1 MSIGKEW
8 FEEEF
13 WIKTFT
19 AGVEEIDPDR
29 YVTCTYYI
37 TPKEGL
43 SLQGA
48 AINLAAEQSIG
59 TWTKVVT
66 MTDRVLKLAGK
77 VFHVEKLN
85 GGGLVQ
91 VAFPLD
97 LFDLEAGISHILS
110 IVAGNLF
117 GIGALKSVRLLD
129 VNLPKQYVKM
139 FKGPKF
145 GIDGVRKIIGTAR
158 NPRPHL
164 GTIIKP
170 KVGLNPDETA
180 KVAYEAAIGGVDFI
194 KDDETLTSQK
204 FNRLEERVSH
214 VMDVLDKVKE
224 ETGRTVLYAVDVTAD
239 LNMLWKNVEAA
250 LNNGANCIM
259 IDVLCTGYP
268 ALRMLAEDPSVKV
281 PIHVHR
287 CLHATMTR
295 NPDHGIH
302 MFVLAKLVRLA
313 GGDQLHTGTAKGK
326 MEKPGSGALR
336 PLEKF
341 SGIVGIR
348 YMNDFLR
355 SDWYGLK
362 SVLPVASGG
371 LHPALVPANLQL
383 LGFPDIQL
391 NAGGGIHGHPKGS
404 RIGATAML
412 QAVEAFMKSIPLEE
426 YAKEHVELREAL
438 EYWGAKFLSEE

>member
-1 MSIGKEW
+1 MTHNKEW
-8 FEEEF
+8 FEEDF

-19 AGVEEIDPDR
+19 ASAEEIDPDR
-29 YVTCTYYI
+29 YIVCLYYM

-43 SLQGA
+43 SLQSA

-59 TWTKVVT
+59 TWTRVLT
-66 MTDRVLKLAGK
+66 MTDRVLKLAGR
-77 VFHVEKLN
+77 VFRVEKLN
-85 GGGLVQ
+85 GGGLAY

-97 LFDLEAGISHILS
+97 LFDLDAGISHMLS
-110 IVAGNLF
+110 IIAGNLF
-117 GIGALKSVRLLD
+117 GIGALKGVRLLD
-129 VNLPKQYVKM
+129 VNLPKQYVEM

-145 GIDGVRKIIGTAR
+145 GIEGVRKIIGTDK

-170 KVGLNPDETA
+170 KVGLNPVETA

-214 VMDVLDKVKE
+214 VMDALDRVKE

-239 LNMLWKNVEAA
+239 LNIIWKNVETA
-250 LNNGANCIM
+250 LSNGANCIM

-268 ALRMLAEDPSVKV
+268 TLRMLAEDPSVKV

-287 CLHATMTR
+287 CLHAAMTR
-295 NPDHGIH
+295 NPEHGIH
-302 MFVLAKLVRLA
+302 MLVLAKLVRLA

-326 MEKPGSGALR
+326 MEKPGSGALKQ
-336 PLEKF
+336 LEKF
-341 SGIVGIR
+341 SGIAGIR
-348 YMNDFLR
+348 YINDFLR

-371 LHPALVPANLQL
+371 IHPALVPANLQL
-383 LGFPDIQL
+383 LGSPDIQL

-412 QAVEAFMKSIPLEE
+412 QAIEAFMKGIPLEE

-438 EYWGAKFLSEE
+438 EYWGTKFLSEE